1 MGVYGIEE
9 VVNALNISD
18 KQEVIQNWY
27 VRNQQVPPQQ
37 QVQQVEEMQ
46 ENFGLAVA
54 QVMQEGPGGPSEE
67 ALAQMVIQNPELA
80 ETPDFQSL
88 PGDIQERIIT
98 VAGLVGGQ
106 EDPMMDQP
114 RA

>member
-1 MGVYGIEE
+1 M
-9 VVNALNISD
+9 
-18 KQEVIQNWY
+18 
-27 VRNQQVPPQQ
+27 P
-37 QVQQVEEMQ
+37 
-46 ENFGLAVA
+46 ENVGLAVA

-88 PGDIQERIIT
+88 PVDIQERIIT

-114 RA
+114 RP